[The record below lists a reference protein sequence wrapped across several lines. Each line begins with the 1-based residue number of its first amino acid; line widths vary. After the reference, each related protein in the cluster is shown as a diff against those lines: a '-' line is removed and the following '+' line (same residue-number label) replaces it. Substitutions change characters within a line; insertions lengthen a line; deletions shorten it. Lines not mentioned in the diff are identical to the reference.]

1 MTTEENKEKT
11 ELFEIRAFR
20 NQIRVNGDQTEAHI
34 RPIAE
39 IEMTR
44 AATLF
49 IAQYI
54 DDMEMYPAT
63 RYELDKGLQSVF
75 LKNMRIIRPRNGE
88 YKISIKVFASAAGS
102 AVSEIS
108 DACCIG

>member
-1 MTTEENKEKT
+1 MAEN
-11 ELFEIRAFR
+11 ELFKIRAFR
-20 NQIRVNGDQTEAHI
+20 NHIRVNSDQTEAHI
-34 RPIAE
+34 RPLAE

-54 DDMEMYPAT
+54 DDMEMFPAT

-75 LKNMRIIRPRNGE
+75 LKSMRIIQPRGGE
-88 YKISIKVFASAAGS
+88 YKISLKVFASAAGS
-102 AVSEIS
+102 EVCEIAETCS
-108 DACCIG
+108 IG